1 LVRGCGDRGTL
12 PEQFSL
18 PTVKAK
24 ELKIEF
30 RNFLA
35 IEPESSIRS
44 DRRDDEDL
52 VFPDN
57 G

>member
-1 LVRGCGDRGTL
+1 LVRGCGNRGTL
-12 PEQFSL
+12 PEKFSL
-18 PTVKAK
+18 QTIEAK

-30 RNFLA
+30 RNLLT
-35 IEPESSIRS
+35 IKPESSIRS
-44 DRRDDEDL
+44 DRRDDENL